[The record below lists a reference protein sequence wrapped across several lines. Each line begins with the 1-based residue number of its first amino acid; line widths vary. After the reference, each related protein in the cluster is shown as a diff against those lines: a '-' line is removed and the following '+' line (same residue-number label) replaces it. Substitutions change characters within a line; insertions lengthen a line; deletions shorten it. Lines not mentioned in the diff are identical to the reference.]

1 MAMASN
7 LPPQKPEDPSSQPQ
21 TESLHKWT
29 VKALQNYLR
38 ARGLTYSGMREAEL
52 VAKLFATSLV

>member
-7 LPPQKPEDPSSQPQ
+7 LPPQKPACSEDPSSRPQ

-29 VKALQNYLR
+29 VKALHSYLR
-38 ARGLTYSGMREAEL
+38 ARGLTYSGMRKAEL
-52 VAKLFATSLV
+52 VAT